1 MILLC
6 KGTSAP
12 LLKCQGINAP
22 AIPPFSGVLIQTLNF
37 KS

>member
-22 AIPPFSGVLIQTLNF
+22 AIPPILRRADTNIKF
-37 KS
+37 